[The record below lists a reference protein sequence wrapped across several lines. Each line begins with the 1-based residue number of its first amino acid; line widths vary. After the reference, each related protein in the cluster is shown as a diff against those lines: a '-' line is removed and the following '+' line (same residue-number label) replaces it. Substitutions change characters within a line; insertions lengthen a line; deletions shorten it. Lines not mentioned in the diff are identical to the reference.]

1 MEVIDSYDQVA
12 NQSVQVF
19 HITGEGRRL
28 ADVSSDPGVRRK
40 LSRKKAKAADQPL
53 VVLQGGNFPVAA
65 TALCVTPDEQY
76 LVAAGIHKPSVKV
89 FELGQVSC
97 KFETYIP
104 SDVYR
109 IEALGENW
117 EKVAMLRSD
126 QNLHFTCH
134 SGKFAEIRLPFRC
147 RDMAFRW
154 ESADLLLAGAAPL
167 LGRLNLETG
176 EYLSPLT
183 VPDEETTINCVTLG
197 SQLPLIAAGCAN
209 GTVAC
214 WDARAPGQPIGGLDL
229 GEGVGEVTELAMGDD
244 GITLAVGTASGV
256 VNLYDVRS
264 ARPRLVCDQMN
275 GSPVRRL
282 LFHPTADGDSLL
294 LIADRDS
301 MSFWSTTGSVA
312 RTRLSVTAP
321 APLNDVVVAQQGKGL
336 FIAACEQEELVMM
349 HAPSLGPAP
358 TWCSYLDAY
367 VDEEAD
373 RLAEAAARSAAGAG
387 GAAGAAERSAAAADA
402 RPVFKDYR
410 FVPRDEL
417 SSLGLDHL
425 IGTTYLKPAL
435 HGFWIA
441 TKLYLKARTV
451 AAPAE
456 WAEWRAQ
463 RTRNRIEDGRGSR
476 VAGLSRAAEAAG
488 EDAALADATVNT
500 DLVSTR
506 AAADDRFSAMFRD
519 PEFVVDPDD
528 DAYRRLASLPDAATV
543 AAIEA
548 RADVP
553 LRVAAREAAAARPK
567 GTHVAAVG
575 TLEAH
580 FDNDSSAKKKAKKG
594 KKRSAD

>member
-1 MEVIDSYDQVA
+1 MDVIDSYDQVA
-12 NQSVQVF
+12 NRSVQVF
-19 HITGEGRRL
+19 HVTGEGRKL

-40 LSRKKAKAADQPL
+40 TSRKKLKASEQPL
-53 VVLQGGNFPVAA
+53 TVLQGGNFPVAA
-65 TALCVTPDEQY
+65 TSLCVTPDEQY

-97 KFETYIP
+97 KFETYM
-104 SDVYR
+104 SAEVYC
-109 IEALGENW
+109 IEALSDNW
-117 EKVAMLRSD
+117 EKVAMLRAD

-147 RDMAFRW
+147 RDMAYRW
-154 ESADLLLAGAAPL
+154 ESCDLMLAGAAPL

-176 EYLSPLT
+176 EYLAPLT
-183 VPDEETTINCVTLG
+183 VPDEETSINCVTVG
-197 SQLPLIAAGCAN
+197 SSLPLIAAGCTN

-214 WDARAPGQPIGGLDL
+214 WDARAPGQPIGGVDL
-229 GEGVGEVTELAMGDD
+229 GEDAGEVTQLVMGED

-264 ARPRLVCDQMN
+264 SRPRLVCDQMN
-275 GSPVRRL
+275 GSPIRKL
-282 LFHPTADGDSLL
+282 IFHPTADGDSLL
-294 LIADRDS
+294 LVADRDS
-301 MSFWSTTGSVA
+301 MAFWSTTGSVA
-312 RTRLSVTAP
+312 RTRLTVTAP
-321 APLNDVVVAQQGKGL
+321 SPLNDVVVAQRGKGL
-336 FIAACEQEELVMM
+336 FIAACEQEDLVMM

-373 RLAEAAARSAAGAG
+373 RLAEAAARSAA
-387 GAAGAAERSAAAADA
+387 AAGDPVGASDRAAAAADA

-417 SSLGLDHL
+417 ASLGLDHL

-435 HGFWIA
+435 HGYWIA

-451 AAPAE
+451 AAPSE

-476 VAGLSRAAEAAG
+476 VDGLSRAAEAAG
-488 EDAALADATVNT
+488 VDPSLVDVTVNT
-500 DLVSTR
+500 DLVESR
-506 AAADDRFSAMFRD
+506 AAADDRFAAMFRD
-519 PEFVVDPDD
+519 PEFAVDPDD

-543 AAIEA
+543 AAVEA
-548 RADVP
+548 RADEP
-553 LRVAAREAAAARPK
+553 LRVAARAAAAARTK

-575 TLEAH
+575 TLEAR
-580 FDNDSSAKKKAKKG
+580 FDAEPAGRAGKKG
-594 KKRSAD
+594 KKGKK